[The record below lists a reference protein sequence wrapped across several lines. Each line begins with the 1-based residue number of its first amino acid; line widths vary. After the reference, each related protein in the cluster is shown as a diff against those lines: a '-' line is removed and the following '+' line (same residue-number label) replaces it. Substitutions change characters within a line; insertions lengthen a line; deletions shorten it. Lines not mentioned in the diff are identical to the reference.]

1 MARRVIRALRAR
13 WVLRV
18 IVALRALLALL
29 GRWVL
34 RVRLVC
40 GTTATVP

>member
-1 MARRVIRALRAR
+1 MARRVIRAR
-13 WVLRV
+13 WVLLVLRV
-18 IVALRALLALL
+18 IVARRALLALL

-40 GTTATVP
+40 GTTVMGL

>member
-18 IVALRALLALL
+18 IVALRALLALRAR
-29 GRWVL
+29 G
-34 RVRLVC
+34 VRLAC
-40 GTTATVP
+40 GTTVMVP